1 VSRPARRPLSATQR
15 PDVRGGMGIF
25 LCAGAVSVVLIAAI
39 AFFGLIFA
47 EGAKPFWP
55 RTLVEWQLAD
65 GRTLLVQELD
75 VIDGEMRARMG
86 NRDLN
91 PVREDH
97 LRAGPEEILSR
108 SVPEDA
114 VHIERMEHGPFHGYL
129 VGGSEDSAW
138 QDDGLHVL
146 MPDRETEVVFEEAA
160 VVRIKEI
167 NRMSLLS
174 RLGAWLGGTW
184 RFLTEAPREANTE
197 GGVWPALVGTCLLV
211 ILMSVLVVPFGVLA
225 AVYLNEYAKDTWF
238 VKLVRVAVNNLAGV
252 PSIVYGVFGLGFFVY
267 GLGGSI
273 DALFYADKLPT
284 PTFGASGLLWAALT
298 MALLT
303 VPVVVVATEEALRA
317 VPRERRDAALALGAT
332 RWEALRTV
340 ILPGARPGILTGLI
354 LAVSRAAGEV
364 APLMLTGAVAFAEEL
379 PVNGE
384 FPFVHLERK
393 FMHLGHHIYSVG
405 FQSPDVEAVVPIV
418 YATAALLILLVA
430 ALNLAAVRIRTR
442 VRRQLTGA

>member
-1 VSRPARRPLSATQR
+1 MSESRRKSLVATGR
-15 PDVRGGMGIF
+15 ADVRGGMGIF
-25 LCAGAVSVVLIAAI
+25 LCAGAVSLVLLAALC
-39 AFFGLIFA
+39 FFGLILSQ
-47 EGAKPFWP
+47 GAAPFWP
-55 RTLVEWQLAD
+55 RTLVEWQLED

-75 VIDGEMRARMG
+75 VIDGELRGRMG

-97 LRAGPEEILSR
+97 LRAAPEAILSR
-108 SVPEDA
+108 NVPEDA
-114 VHIERMEHGPFHGYL
+114 VRIERSEHGPFHGYL
-129 VGGSEDSAW
+129 VGGDEDTAW

-146 MPDRETEVVFEEAA
+146 MPDRVNEVVFAPDA
-160 VVRIKEI
+160 VLRIQHI
-167 NRMSLLS
+167 NRQGLFA
-174 RLGAWLGGTW
+174 RVGAWLSGTW
-184 RFLTEAPREANTE
+184 RFLTEGPREANTE

-211 ILMSVLVVPFGVLA
+211 LLMSLLVVPFGVLA
-225 AVYLNEYAKDTWF
+225 AVYLNEYAKDTVF

-267 GLGGSI
+267 GVGG
-273 DALFYADKLPT
+273 ALDGLFFGDRLPT
-284 PTFGASGLLWAALT
+284 PTFGTSGLLWAALT

-303 VPVVVVATEEALRA
+303 VPVVIVATEEALRA

-340 ILPGARPGILTGLI
+340 ILPGARPGILTGMI

-379 PVNGE
+379 PVDGE

-393 FMHLGHHIYSVG
+393 FMHLGNHIYSVG

-418 YATAALLILLVA
+418 YATAGLLILLVA
-430 ALNLAAVRIRTR
+430 VLNLAAVRIRTR